1 MYEETEN
8 IMKLN
13 TMKFNRIAAL
23 ILALLAEVASSQCDP
38 SAAVSMAG
46 SWGTYEDY
54 LFTHYQEVVVPLTLL
69 QWVGNNAG
77 QSVGCERFPDN
88 CLYDSCAPLMWRG
101 PDL

>member
-1 MYEETEN
+1 
-8 IMKLN
+8 MKLN

-23 ILALLAEVASSQCDP
+23 ILVLLAEVASSQCDP

-88 CLYDSCAPLMWRG
+88 CLYDSCTPLMWRG